1 MRQAKLTDVVKALDL
16 EVVNASSKYNNT
28 ILETADMN
36 RPGMQFAGYMQ
47 QFPYKR
53 LQIIG
58 LVEYNYYEE
67 LPKKIYIERFKEFF
81 KYPIPALIFARGL
94 DIAEDILRLSQENDI
109 TILRS
114 PLVTT
119 NLQSKLTTVIGDL
132 LAEEISLHGV
142 LVDVYG
148 LGVC

>member
-1 MRQAKLTDVVKALDL
+1 
-16 EVVNASSKYNNT
+16 
-28 ILETADMN
+28 
-36 RPGMQFAGYMQ
+36 MQ

-58 LVEYNYYEE
+58 LVEYNYYGE

-148 LGVC
+148 LGVLLLGQSSIGKSETALNLMNRGHRSL